1 MKVTISQINPKTLD
15 FEYNF
20 NLIQEKVKESDVDS
34 LIIFPELSLSGSP
47 LYDSISYNDTHKKS
61 IQYADKLSKLKK
73 DFIIFLKKTRG
84 LIF

>member
-20 NLIQEKVKESDVDS
+20 NLIQEKIKESDVDS

-47 LYDSISYNDTHKKS
+47 LYDSISYNDT
-61 IQYADKLSKLKK
+61 
-73 DFIIFLKKTRG
+73 
-84 LIF
+84 